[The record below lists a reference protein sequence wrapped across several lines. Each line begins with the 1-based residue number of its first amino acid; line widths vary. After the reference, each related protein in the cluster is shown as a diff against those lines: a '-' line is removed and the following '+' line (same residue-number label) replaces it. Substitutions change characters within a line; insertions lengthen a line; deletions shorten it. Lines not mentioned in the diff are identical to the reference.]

1 MMTLI
6 CRRLIWINFRLMT
19 CRSLILICPRILIL
33 ITILL
38 SRSIFRLRR
47 RRKLSVGNCQN
58 TLMANKIRI
67 FNKYHSNT
75 NRNSNTNRWWTI
87 SSKSSNN
94 KNKNSHKKYIKSN
107 KMINLW
113 SSGVSR
119 ILRHY
124 KRWDGKRSVRRKWKR
139 NKHSKIWL
147 LHKGMR
153 SLKWCISDFKVFFRW
168 FLF

>member
-6 CRRLIWINFRLMT
+6 WKRLIWISFRLMT
-19 CRSLILICPRILIL
+19 CPSLILICRKILIL
-33 ITILL
+33 ITILS
-38 SRSIFRLRR
+38 SRNIFRSRR

-58 TLMANKIRI
+58 MLIQKIKI

-75 NRNSNTNRWWTI
+75 NSINNTSQWWTI
-87 SSKSSNN
+87 SSKSNNN

-107 KMINLW
+107 KMINWW
-113 SSGVSR
+113 SSGVSKIR
-119 ILRHY
+119 LHY